1 MDTTFGVA
9 CEASLEEDRCVDL
22 DEDAFEPV
30 AAVREHDGL
39 RREASWCQLVSTLP
53 TYECLSPGF
62 LLQSGFSM

>member
-9 CEASLEEDRCVDL
+9 CEASLEEDMCVDL

-39 RREASWCQLVSTLP
+39 
-53 TYECLSPGF
+53 
-62 LLQSGFSM
+62 